1 MKRHG
6 RPEVIITDGL
16 RAYSAAM
23 KDIGNL
29 KRREVGRWGN
39 NRAENSQQR
48 FRRRERAMLS
58 SARRRPLATK
68 PNRAFLPLSFFMLP
82 PGRAR
87 VATANDVRRYAIRI
101 DWCITASLQ

>member
-6 RPEVIITDGL
+6 RPQVIATDGL

-39 NRAENSQQR
+39 NRAENFQQR
-48 FRRRERAMLS
+48 F
-58 SARRRPLATK
+58 
-68 PNRAFLPLSFFMLP
+68 
-82 PGRAR
+82 
-87 VATANDVRRYAIRI
+87 
-101 DWCITASLQ
+101 